1 MTFELV
7 LTLGVILYTI
17 LLYIILYIYIYY
29 YILSYTILFYL
40 LFLSHLSSFLFSSLP
55 SFSSVLFFPL
65 LLIHSIRVGVYCW
78 ILISP
83 RCLSPLPL
91 LILSFLF
98 SNPLPSLT
106 ISPLPSTH
114 LFFSPSHSLPNI
126 LPHPPLPLPPIFILY
141 VSVLTYPY
149 LYYTLL
155 PNI

>member
-83 RCLSPLPL
+83 RCLCSVLFSPLFSSPHSSSLSSSPFLSSFPL
-91 LILSFLF
+91 LLSQSSIFSLPLFHLPFLSF
-98 SNPLPSLT
+98 PSFL
-106 ISPLPSTH
+106 S
-114 LFFSPSHSLPNI
+114 
-126 LPHPPLPLPPIFILY
+126 
-141 VSVLTYPY
+141 
-149 LYYTLL
+149 
-155 PNI
+155 